1 MAFSS
6 STVSIGANTKKSDYD
21 RLLDNAQN
29 NRSRASSLES
39 RASSLESR
47 ASSLESRASSLESGT
62 VAISHSEIQTFNSS
76 TVFNETATFNTI
88 KAATIDTGSGAQEV
102 FNPPV
107 INNARTSG
115 LTSNVYVPSINIGQV
130 GIYAVSGTVSGVN
143 LSLKLP
149 TTGTYSFSVV
159 GNTDVTSVGEIANSD
174 ASAAASTTICTSSVG
189 DICRVLVIYRR
200 LT

>member
-6 STVSIGANTKKSDYD
+6 STVSIGNSTKKSDYD
-21 RLLDNAQN
+21 RLLDNTQN
-29 NRSRASSLES
+29 NR
-39 RASSLESR
+39 SR

-76 TVFNETATFNTI
+76 TVFNATATFNTI

-102 FNPPV
+102 FDPPV
-107 INNARTSG
+107 INNALTSG

-159 GNTDVTSVGEIANSD
+159 GNTDVTSTSVGEIANSD

>member
-29 NRSRASSLES
+29 NR
-39 RASSLESR
+39 SR